1 MYHYNYSHSF
11 PSYDHSNLGTFLE
24 NDKVSL
30 SLQVKQLTVVVTFYF
45 FNVSTRKFKMTYAV
59 LIVSLL
65 DSTGPERGFQKSS
78 VDKTHL
84 LNLLTPP
91 VLQQALLSDEACDS
105 AFLPSSWERMLICD
119 HI

>member
-91 VLQQALLSDEACDS
+91 VLQQALLLDEACDS